1 MDSSWPLQKAKNQ
14 FSQVVERA
22 MTEGPQT
29 VTRHGKPVVV
39 VSAVAGKAEIKRR
52 RGTAKALLALLRSCP
67 VDLTGI
73 VQRDRSGPRK
83 IDLK

>member
-1 MDSSWPLQKAKNQ
+1 
-14 FSQVVERA
+14 

-39 VSAVAGKAEIKRR
+39 VSAIAAKSVAKHP
-52 RGTAKALLALLRSCP
+52 RGTTKPLLALLRSCP
-67 VDLTGI
+67 ADLTGI
-73 VQRDRSGPRK
+73 VRRDRSGPRK

>member
-1 MDSSWPLQKAKNQ
+1 MDASWPLQKAKNQ

-22 MTEGPQT
+22 LTEGPQT

-39 VSAVAGKAEIKRR
+39 VSAIAAKAAAKRP
-52 RGTAKALLALLRSCP
+52 RGTTKLLLALLRSCP

-73 VQRDRSGPRK
+73 AQRGRSAPRK
-83 IDLK
+83 IDRK

>member
-1 MDSSWPLQKAKNQ
+1 MDAKWPLQKAKNQ
-14 FSQVVERA
+14 FSQVVELA
-22 MTEGPQT
+22 LTVGPLT

-39 VSAVAGKAEIKRR
+39 VSAIA
-52 RGTAKALLALLRSCP
+52 AKAAAKRPRRTTKPLLALLRSCP

-83 IDLK
+83 MDLK

>member
-1 MDSSWPLQKAKNQ
+1 MEAKWPLQKAKNQ

-39 VSAVAGKAEIKRR
+39 VSAIAAEATAKRP
-52 RGTAKALLALLRSCP
+52 RGTTKPLLALLRSCP

-83 IDLK
+83 INLK